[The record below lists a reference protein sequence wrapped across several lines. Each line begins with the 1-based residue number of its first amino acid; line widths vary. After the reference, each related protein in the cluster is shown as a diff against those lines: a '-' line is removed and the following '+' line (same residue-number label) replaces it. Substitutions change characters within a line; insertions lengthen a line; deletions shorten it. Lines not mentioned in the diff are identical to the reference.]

1 MGDSRSIVIGLLAAH
16 DDRDLADALAADLA
30 DRILPAGHRWRA
42 I

>member
-1 MGDSRSIVIGLLAAH
+1 VIGLLAAH
-16 DDRDLADALAADLA
+16 DERDLANALAADLA